1 MERASERSKPS
12 EGRVLSHRASWAAGE
27 WVAGAGSAGLL
38 GQSGREMG
46 RARGEEGEGL
56 GQLAGWAAGPAGLIP
71 GLGFLGFFLF
81 LVFFL
86 LFLSFPI
93 SIPFQTQLFEFK
105 LKFEFKPYALNQI
118 KLMHQHE
125 CTNMLNLK

>member
-1 MERASERSKPS
+1 MGEAGWAVREFVL
-12 EGRVLSHRASWAAGE
+12 GRGVRGESWAAG
-27 WVAGAGSAGLL
+27 L
-38 GQSGREMG
+38 
-46 RARGEEGEGL
+46 
-56 GQLAGWAAGPAGLIP
+56 PGLIP

-93 SIPFQTQLFEFK
+93 SFQTQLFEFK
-105 LKFEFKPYALNQI
+105 PYAHNQI

>member
-38 GQSGREMG
+38 GRSGREMG

-56 GQLAGWAAGPAGLIP
+56 GQLAGWADFWVWAVF
-71 GLGFLGFFLF
+71 GFSIF